1 MANWRV
7 LSMENKVSGS
17 SNELVV
23 IATVEKTEGPGYA
36 RKVFVETLDDIVGPS
51 PLTPYGDLTEGEV
64 IALITSSLGPTV
76 TTDSENYV
84 DSQALLKS
92 ASIVDIPANAGLPWS
107 AAGSYDPVS

>member
-36 RKVFVETLDDIVGPS
+36 RKVFFETLDDIVGPS

-76 TTDSENYV
+76 TTNAENYV
-84 DSQALLKS
+84 DAQALLKS
-92 ASIVDIPANAGLPWS
+92 SSIVDIPANAGLPWS
-107 AAGSYDPVS
+107 AG